1 MVECGCFFYA
11 DILLSKIP
19 LTYHLFLSLNR
30 YLAICR
36 PLDLPRRHSK
46 MTRALW
52 ALLLIWIIS
61 VTFSLPWLYYNKV
74 SDFFTKNGRH
84 LFFSQFPIMILS
96 KLSHVTM
103 KSVSFIFGNVS
114 SVQKWFLI
122 VLHISDSQM
131 SHTQRT
137 LMSNFLSAL

>member
-11 DILLSKIP
+11 DISLSKIP

-74 SDFFTKNGRH
+74 SDFFTENGRH
-84 LFFSQFPIMILS
+84 LFSPIFNNDSLQIVTHDIKKVITSFLEMCLLS
-96 KLSHVTM
+96 RNG
-103 KSVSFIFGNVS
+103 F
-114 SVQKWFLI
+114 
-122 VLHISDSQM
+122 
-131 SHTQRT
+131 
-137 LMSNFLSAL
+137 